1 MERPRPRRRPT
12 GHLRQ
17 AARPRI
23 PVIGVDATSFLV
35 IVAVAA
41 LAATAVTV
49 LGPRVAIPVVVV
61 ELLLGILVG
70 PEVAGIAHL
79 DPATE
84 FFGNL
89 GLGMLFFFA
98 GYEIDFERV
107 RGQPLRL
114 GFTGWVIS
122 LALAYALAGAL
133 EAGDV
138 VVSGLYTG
146 SAIATTA
153 IGTLLPILND
163 AGESRTRFGTYL
175 LAAGASA
182 EFGPIVL
189 VTLVLSTGHPLHEAL
204 ILVFFVALAVVTGV
218 LAVRTAWRGWPL
230 IERTFETSSQLGVR
244 LAVVLVFGLVA
255 LATQLGLDLLLGGFV
270 AGMIIRLALRGREVE
285 VFDSKL
291 TAVGYGFLI
300 PFFFVTSGMAFNVD
314 ELFSDPVA
322 LLKVPLFV
330 ALFLVV
336 RGVPALLLYRRVL
349 PLRDRTTLGIFCATE
364 LPLVVAIT
372 TLALNAGDMHPSTA
386 AALVGAAIVSTLAFP
401 VIGLR
406 MRRDRPEEPP
416 EPPGPTTEPVAANP

>member
-1 MERPRPRRRPT
+1 M
-12 GHLRQ
+12 
-17 AARPRI
+17 
-23 PVIGVDATSFLV
+23 IGVDATSFLV

-322 LLKVPLFV
+322 LLKLPLFV

-336 RGVPALLLYRRVL
+336 RGAPALLLYRGVFS
-349 PLRDRTTLGIFCATE
+349 LRDRTALGVFCATE

-372 TLALNAGDMHPSTA
+372 TLAQRAGDMRASTA
-386 AALVGAAIVSTLAFP
+386 SALVGAAIISTLAFP
-401 VIGLR
+401 LIGLR
-406 MRRDRPEEPP
+406 LRRDRPREPGDAQRP
-416 EPPGPTTEPVAANP
+416 GTPPLAPAEAGTP

>member
-1 MERPRPRRRPT
+1 M
-12 GHLRQ
+12 
-17 AARPRI
+17 
-23 PVIGVDATSFLV
+23 IGVDPTSFLV
-35 IVAVAA
+35 IVACAA
-41 LAATAVTV
+41 LAALAVTI

-70 PEVAGIAHL
+70 PEIAGIAHL
-79 DPATE
+79 DPATQ

-133 EAGDV
+133 EGGGV

-153 IGTLLPILND
+153 IGTLLPILRD
-163 AGESRTRFGTYL
+163 AGEARTRFGTYL

-182 EFGPIVL
+182 EFGPILL
-189 VTLVLSTGHPLHEAL
+189 VTLVLSTGHPLHEAA
-204 ILVFFVALAVVTGV
+204 ILVFFVALAVATGV

-270 AGMIIRLALRGREVE
+270 AGMITRLALRGREVE
-285 VFDSKL
+285 IFDSKL

-322 LLKVPLFV
+322 LLKLPLFV
-330 ALFLVV
+330 ALFLIV
-336 RGVPALLLYRRVL
+336 RGLPALLLYRGVFA
-349 PLRDRTTLGIFCATE
+349 LRDRAALGVFCATE

-372 TLALNAGDMHPSTA
+372 TLAQNAGDMRASTA
-386 AALVGAAIVSTLAFP
+386 SALVGAAIISTLAFP
-401 VIGLR
+401 LLGLR
-406 MRRDRPEEPP
+406 LRRDRPL
-416 EPPGPTTEPVAANP
+416 TT